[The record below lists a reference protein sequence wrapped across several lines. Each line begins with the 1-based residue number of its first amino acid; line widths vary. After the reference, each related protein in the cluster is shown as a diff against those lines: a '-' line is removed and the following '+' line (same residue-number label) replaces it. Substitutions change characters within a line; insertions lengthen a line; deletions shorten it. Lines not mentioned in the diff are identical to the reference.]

1 MSIPL
6 PSMLRA
12 WRERDFA
19 EGKRSRTE
27 RFALKA
33 WAFAAKR
40 PRLYQALAAVGGP
53 LLTRLA
59 GGRGRLSRLPFA
71 QPWTKLRELP
81 APEGRTFQQLYAKVQ
96 KDRK

>member
-1 MSIPL
+1 
-6 PSMLRA
+6 MLRA

-19 EGKRSRTE
+19 EGKRSRAE
-27 RFALKA
+27 GLALKA

-40 PRLYQALAAVGGP
+40 PGLYHALAAVGGP

-59 GGRGRLSRLPFA
+59 GGRGRFTRLA
-71 QPWTKLRELP
+71 ICQALDKTCATCLP
-81 APEGRTFQQLYAKVQ
+81 PKGRTFQQLYAKMQ